1 MDGGTGGDWRMSTP
15 FPDRSDS
22 IDAVLDALRQ
32 AKSGDVNWRAGRTN
46 LYVQFGGDDVLE
58 VSRRAADLFFSENAH
73 GTAAFPSVQKLE
85 DDVVAWMLALV
96 GAGPMGDGCLTASG
110 SESIL
115 LALRTARDWA
125 RARRPDLAV
134 PRIIVPRSAHPAFD
148 KAAGFLGLEVTRV
161 PLRADYRADV
171 AAMEALICPR
181 TILVAGSAPQFGHGV
196 VDPIAEIALL
206 ALRHNLWMH
215 VDACIGA
222 MIAPFVR
229 AAGGIVP
236 VFDFQI
242 DGVRS
247 ISADLH
253 KYGFAAKG
261 VSAVLFRHRCWRP
274 AYRFEFDDWPIGSY
288 ASGGLAGTRPAA
300 PIASAW
306 AVMRYLGR
314 DGYTRIAREIL
325 GASRQLLDGLRGIEG
340 VAPLCEPDLPVL
352 AWRTPDLP
360 LRSIAAA
367 MTRRGWFVRTMLRP
381 EAVHLG
387 MLSMHQVPVVDEYLA
402 AVRASVAEVR
412 AEVGERK

>member
-1 MDGGTGGDWRMSTP
+1 MMPVSAIFPPRGDS
-15 FPDRSDS
+15 
-22 IDAVLDALRQ
+22 AEGVLAALRA
-32 AKSGDVNWRAGRTN
+32 AKASDVDWRAGRTN

-58 VSRRAADLFFSENAH
+58 VSRRAADLYFSENAH
-73 GTAAFPSVQKLE
+73 GTAAFPSVQQLQA
-85 DDVVAWMLALV
+85 DVVAWMLELV

-125 RARRPDLAV
+125 RARRPDLSV
-134 PRIIVPRSAHPAFD
+134 PRIVVPRSAHPAFD
-148 KAAGFLGLEVTRV
+148 KAAGFLGLEVVRV
-161 PLRADYRADV
+161 PVRADYRADV
-171 AAMEALICPR
+171 AAMAAAICPR

-196 VDPIAEIALL
+196 VDPIADIAAL
-206 ALRHNLWMH
+206 AVRHNLWMH

-229 AAGGIVP
+229 AAGGAVP
-236 VFDFQI
+236 AFDFHI

-274 AYRFEFDDWPIGSY
+274 AYTFEFDDWPIGSY
-288 ASGGLAGTRPAA
+288 ASSGLAGTRPAA

-325 GASRQLLDGLRGIEG
+325 GATRRLLDGLASIEG
-340 VAPLCEPDLPVL
+340 VEPLCEPDLPIV
-352 AWRTPDLP
+352 AWRTPGLP
-360 LRSIAAA
+360 VREVAAA
-367 MTRRGWFVRTMLRP
+367 LTRRRWFVRTMLRP

-387 MLSMHQVPVVDEYLA
+387 MLSMHQVPVVNEYLET
-402 AVRASVAEVR
+402 VREAVAEVR
-412 AEVGERK
+412 SNNALRS

>member
-1 MDGGTGGDWRMSTP
+1 MSTS
-15 FPDRSDS
+15 FPEHSES
-22 IDAVLDALRQ
+22 SDAVLAALRETK
-32 AKSGDVNWRAGRTN
+32 AGDVDWRAGRTN

-58 VSRRAADLFFSENAH
+58 VARRAADLFFSENAH
-73 GTAAFPSVQKLE
+73 GSAAFPSVQRLQA
-85 DDVVAWMLALV
+85 DVVSWMLELV
-96 GAGPMGDGCLTASG
+96 GAGQLGDGALTASG

-134 PRIIVPRSAHPAFD
+134 PRILVPRSAHPAFD
-148 KAAGFLGLEVTRV
+148 KAAGFLGLEVTRT
-161 PLRADYRADV
+161 PLRADYRADLE
-171 AAMEALICPR
+171 AMKALICPR
-181 TILVAGSAPQFGHGV
+181 TILLAGSAPQFGHGV
-196 VDPIAEIALL
+196 IDPIAEIA
-206 ALRHNLWMH
+206 AMAVRHNLWMH

-222 MIAPFVR
+222 MLAPFVR
-229 AAGGIVP
+229 RAGGTVP
-236 VFDFQI
+236 VFDFHV

-274 AYRFEFDDWPIGSY
+274 AYAFEFDDWPIGSY
-288 ASGGLAGTRPAA
+288 VSSGLAGTRPAA

-325 GASRQLLDGLRGIEG
+325 GASRRLLDGLVAIDG
-340 VAPLCEPDLPVL
+340 VAPVCEPDLPIV
-352 AWRTPDLP
+352 AWRTPELP
-360 LRSIAAA
+360 IRSVAAA

-387 MLSMHQVPVVDEYLA
+387 MLSMHQVPVVDDYLA
-402 AVRASVAEVR
+402 SVRASVVEVR
-412 AEVGERK
+412 ALAAGRK

>member
-1 MDGGTGGDWRMSTP
+1 MSTC
-15 FPDRSDS
+15 FPERGEPG
-22 IDAVLDALRQ
+22 DAVLAALRET
-32 AKSGDVNWRAGRTN
+32 KVGDVDWRSGRTN
-46 LYVQFGGDDVLE
+46 LYVQFGGDDVLD
-58 VSRRAADLFFSENAH
+58 VARRAADLFFSENAH
-73 GTAAFPSVQKLE
+73 GAAAFPSVQRLQA
-85 DDVVAWMLALV
+85 DIVSWMLELV
-96 GAGPMGDGCLTASG
+96 GAGQHGDGALTASG

-134 PRIIVPRSAHPAFD
+134 PRIVVPRSAHPAFD
-148 KAAGFLGLEVTRV
+148 KAAGFLGLEVTRT

-171 AAMEALICPR
+171 KAMEACICPR

-196 VDPIAEIALL
+196 VDPITEIAAL
-206 ALRHNLWMH
+206 AVRRNLWMH

-229 AAGGIVP
+229 RAGGTVP
-236 VFDFQI
+236 AFDFQI

-253 KYGFAAKG
+253 KYGYAAKG

-274 AYRFEFDDWPIGSY
+274 SYVYEFDDWPIGSY
-288 ASGGLAGTRPAA
+288 VSSGLAGTRPAA

-314 DGYTRIAREIL
+314 DGYTRIAGEIM
-325 GASRQLLDGLRGIEG
+325 GASRRLLDGLAAIDG
-340 VAPLCEPDLPVL
+340 VAPVCEPDLPIV
-352 AWRTPDLP
+352 AWRTPELP
-360 LRSIAAA
+360 LRTVAAA

-387 MLSMHQVPVVDEYLA
+387 MLSLHQAPVVDDYLA
-402 AVRASVAEVR
+402 GVRAAVAEVR
-412 AEVGERK
+412 AADAARGH